1 MAHFHISA
9 SSRVGC
15 VRTNNEDMIL
25 IGSELLRNDVYKTSF
40 TTKADNRLLL
50 AIADGMGG
58 HNCGEVASE
67 DSLTNLRF
75 FFDDLPL
82 NMTEGNLRQAMDN
95 WLKSM
100 CLAVEAKGKEDP
112 IYRGMGTTLV
122 AFLYY
127 GGQYYWIN
135 CGDSRL
141 YRLHQGE
148 LTQLTTDH
156 SLSNVLGLKTHSMLA
171 DTMSRGKT
179 GAEVQELLDMA
190 NITGEVESGD
200 TFMLC
205 SDGLTDMVPDEDV
218 QALLEKKADADM
230 LCEAADKA
238 GGYDNVS
245 VITIRVD

>member
-25 IGSELLRNDVYKTSF
+25 IGSELLRNDVSKTSF
-40 TTKADNRLLL
+40 TTKSDNRLLL

-67 DSLTNLRF
+67 DSLTNLRY
-75 FFDDLPL
+75 FFDDLPV
-82 NMTEGNLRQAMDN
+82 NMSEGDLRQAMDN
-95 WLKSM
+95 WLSSM
-100 CLAVEAKGKEDP
+100 CVAVEAKGKEDP
-112 IYRGMGTTLV
+112 VYRGMGTTLV
-122 AFLYY
+122 AMIYY
-127 GGQYYWIN
+127 CGQYYWIN

-148 LTQLTTDH
+148 LSLLTTDH
-156 SLSNVLGLKTHSMLA
+156 SLSNVLGLKTHSSQIVNCIGGGSME
-171 DTMSRGKT
+171 SFI
-179 GAEVQELLDMA
+179 DMT
-190 NITGEVESGD
+190 NITDEVESGD

-205 SDGLTDMVPDEDV
+205 SDGLTDMISDEEVKEILDN
-218 QALLEKKADADM
+218 KADADA

>member
-1 MAHFHISA
+1 MMLVWLDS
-9 SSRVGC
+9 V
-15 VRTNNEDMIL
+15 NKM
-25 IGSELLRNDVYKTSF
+25 
-40 TTKADNRLLL
+40 
-50 AIADGMGG
+50 
-58 HNCGEVASE
+58 VASKGHV
-67 DSLTNLRF
+67 D
-75 FFDDLPL
+75 P
-82 NMTEGNLRQAMDN
+82 A
-95 WLKSM
+95 
-100 CLAVEAKGKEDP
+100 LAE
-112 IYRGMGTTLV
+112 MGTTLV
-122 AFLYY
+122 GILYY
-127 GGQYYWIN
+127 GDRYYWIN

-156 SLSNVLGLKTHSMLA
+156 SLSNVLGLKTHSSQIVNCIGGGS
-171 DTMSRGKT
+171 TESYI
-179 GAEVQELLDMA
+179 DMA

-205 SDGLTDMVPDEDV
+205 SDGLTDMVADEDV

>member
-1 MAHFHISA
+1 M
-9 SSRVGC
+9 
-15 VRTNNEDMIL
+15 RTNNEDMIL

-67 DSLTNLRF
+67 
-75 FFDDLPL
+75 
-82 NMTEGNLRQAMDN
+82 RQAMDN

-156 SLSNVLGLKTHSMLA
+156 SLSNVLGLKTHSSQIVNCIGGGS
-171 DTMSRGKT
+171 TESYI
-179 GAEVQELLDMA
+179 DMA

-205 SDGLTDMVPDEDV
+205 SDGLTDMVADEDV

>member
-1 MAHFHISA
+1 
-9 SSRVGC
+9 
-15 VRTNNEDMIL
+15 MIL

-40 TTKADNRLLL
+40 TTKSDNRLLL

-67 DSLTNLRF
+67 DALTNLRF

-82 NMTEGNLRQAMDN
+82 NMSEGELRQAMDN

-122 AFLYY
+122 AMLYY
-127 GGQYYWIN
+127 SGQYYWIN

-141 YRLHQGE
+141 YRLRDRH
-148 LTQLTTDH
+148 LTQITKDH
-156 SLSNVLGLKTHSMLA
+156 SLNALTGETKHSNVITNCIGAGAKTA
-171 DTMSRGKT
+171 F
-179 GAEVQELLDMA
+179 LDIEEM
-190 NITGEVESGD
+190 TDDFCEGD
-200 TFMLC
+200 VYLLC
-205 SDGLTDMVPDEDV
+205 SDGLNDMVNDHDIE
-218 QALLEKKADADM
+218 QL
-230 LCEAADKA
+230 LCEGASASTLCAAAVDA

-245 VITIRVD
+245 ALVLNVKKSL

>member
-1 MAHFHISA
+1 M
-9 SSRVGC
+9 
-15 VRTNNEDMIL
+15 RTNNEDMIL

-112 IYRGMGTTLV
+112 AHHRP
-122 AFLYY
+122 
-127 GGQYYWIN
+127 
-135 CGDSRL
+135 
-141 YRLHQGE
+141 
-148 LTQLTTDH
+148 
-156 SLSNVLGLKTHSMLA
+156 LA
-171 DTMSRGKT
+171 
-179 GAEVQELLDMA
+179 Q
-190 NITGEVESGD
+190 
-200 TFMLC
+200 
-205 SDGLTDMVPDEDV
+205 
-218 QALLEKKADADM
+218 
-230 LCEAADKA
+230 
-238 GGYDNVS
+238 
-245 VITIRVD
+245 

>member
-1 MAHFHISA
+1 
-9 SSRVGC
+9 
-15 VRTNNEDMIL
+15 MIL
-25 IGSELLRNDVYKTSF
+25 IGSELLRNDVYETSF
-40 TTKADNRLLL
+40 TTKSDNRLLL

-67 DSLTNLRF
+67 DALTNLRF

-82 NMTEGNLRQAMDN
+82 NMSEGELRQAMDN

-122 AFLYY
+122 AMLYY
-127 GGQYYWIN
+127 SGQYYWIN

-148 LTQLTTDH
+148 LLQLTTDH
-156 SLSNVLGLKTHSMLA
+156 SLINTNSIKKHSNVITNCI
-171 DTMSRGKT
+171 
-179 GAEVQELLDMA
+179 GAGIRQPYLDLFEF
-190 NITGEVESGD
+190 TDDFLSGD
-200 TFMLC
+200 TYMLC
-205 SDGLTDMVPDEDV
+205 SDGLNDMISDKRIAELMVEG
-218 QALLEKKADADM
+218 ANANL
-230 LCEAADKA
+230 LCEAAIEA

-245 VITIRVD
+245 VCVFTVEPLT

>member
-1 MAHFHISA
+1 
-9 SSRVGC
+9 
-15 VRTNNEDMIL
+15 MIL

-40 TTKADNRLLL
+40 TTKADNRLLV

-82 NMTEGNLRQAMDN
+82 NMTEGDLRQAMDN

-127 GGQYYWIN
+127 GGHYYWIN

-156 SLSNVLGLKTHSMLA
+156 SLSNVLGLKTPLV
-171 DTMSRGKT
+171 
-179 GAEVQELLDMA
+179 AE
-190 NITGEVESGD
+190 S
-200 TFMLC
+200 
-205 SDGLTDMVPDEDV
+205 
-218 QALLEKKADADM
+218 
-230 LCEAADKA
+230 
-238 GGYDNVS
+238 
-245 VITIRVD
+245 

>member
-1 MAHFHISA
+1 MADFHISA

-15 VRTNNEDMIL
+15 VRTNNHWQPL
-25 IGSELLRNDVYKTSF
+25 SCSELLRNDVYKTSF

-122 AFLYY
+122 AFL
-127 GGQYYWIN
+127 
-135 CGDSRL
+135 
-141 YRLHQGE
+141 
-148 LTQLTTDH
+148 
-156 SLSNVLGLKTHSMLA
+156 
-171 DTMSRGKT
+171 
-179 GAEVQELLDMA
+179 
-190 NITGEVESGD
+190 
-200 TFMLC
+200 
-205 SDGLTDMVPDEDV
+205 
-218 QALLEKKADADM
+218 
-230 LCEAADKA
+230 
-238 GGYDNVS
+238 
-245 VITIRVD
+245 

>member
-1 MAHFHISA
+1 MAHFQISA

-15 VRTNNEDMIL
+15 VRTNNEDIIL
-25 IGSELLRNDVYKTSF
+25 IGSELLRNDVYETSF
-40 TTKADNRLLL
+40 TTKSDNRLLL

-67 DSLTNLRF
+67 DALTNLRF

-82 NMTEGNLRQAMDN
+82 NMSEGELRQAMDN

-122 AFLYY
+122 AMFYY
-127 GGQYYWIN
+127 SGQYYWIN

-148 LTQLTTDH
+148 LLQLTTDH
-156 SLSNVLGLKTHSMLA
+156 SLSNVLGLKTHSSMIVNCIGGGST
-171 DTMSRGKT
+171 DSFIDMTNIT
-179 GAEVQELLDMA
+179 AEVEA
-190 NITGEVESGD
+190 GD

-205 SDGLTDMVPDEDV
+205 SDGLTDMISDEELKDM
-218 QALLEKKADADM
+218 LENKADADA

-238 GGYDNVS
+238 GGFDNVS
-245 VITIRVD
+245 VVTISVD

>member
-40 TTKADNRLLL
+40 TTKSDNRLLL

-67 DSLTNLRF
+67 DALTNLRF

-82 NMTEGNLRQAMDN
+82 NMSEGELRQAMDN

-122 AFLYY
+122 AMLYY
-127 GGQYYWIN
+127 SGQYYWIN

-148 LTQLTTDH
+148 LLQLTTDH
-156 SLSNVLGLKTHSMLA
+156 SLSNVLGLKTHSSQIVNCIGGGST
-171 DTMSRGKT
+171 DSFI
-179 GAEVQELLDMA
+179 DMT
-190 NITGEVESGD
+190 NITAEVESGD

-205 SDGLTDMVPDEDV
+205 SDGLTDMISDEELKDM
-218 QALLEKKADADM
+218 LENKADADA

-238 GGYDNVS
+238 GGFDNVS
-245 VITIRVD
+245 VVTIRVD

>member
-40 TTKADNRLLL
+40 TTKSDNRLLL

-67 DSLTNLRF
+67 DSLTNLRY
-75 FFDDLPL
+75 FFDDLPV
-82 NMTEGNLRQAMDN
+82 NMSEGDLRQAMDN
-95 WLKSM
+95 WLRSM
-100 CLAVEAKGKEDP
+100 CVAVEAKGKEDP
-112 IYRGMGTTLV
+112 VYRGMGTTLV
-122 AFLYY
+122 AMIYY
-127 GGQYYWIN
+127 CGQYYWIN

-148 LTQLTTDH
+148 LSLLTTDH
-156 SLSNVLGLKTHSMLA
+156 SLSNVLGLKTHSSQIVNCIGGGSME
-171 DTMSRGKT
+171 SFI
-179 GAEVQELLDMA
+179 DMT
-190 NITGEVESGD
+190 NITDEVESGD

-205 SDGLTDMVPDEDV
+205 SDGLTDMISDEEVKEILDN
-218 QALLEKKADADM
+218 KADADA

>member
-40 TTKADNRLLL
+40 TTKSDNRLLL

-67 DSLTNLRF
+67 DALTNLRF

-82 NMTEGNLRQAMDN
+82 NMSEGELRQAMDN

-122 AFLYY
+122 AMLYY
-127 GGQYYWIN
+127 SGQYYWIN

-148 LTQLTTDH
+148 LLQLTTDH
-156 SLSNVLGLKTHSMLA
+156 SLSNV
-171 DTMSRGKT
+171 
-179 GAEVQELLDMA
+179 Q
-190 NITGEVESGD
+190 
-200 TFMLC
+200 
-205 SDGLTDMVPDEDV
+205 
-218 QALLEKKADADM
+218 
-230 LCEAADKA
+230 
-238 GGYDNVS
+238 
-245 VITIRVD
+245 